1 MNFWG
6 QKMIVQGFNNLASTY
21 GSVFKSPVQRQT
33 SPASAANL
41 AERVSI
47 SEAAKAMLGSSQA
60 STQDAAVQRRIDAI
74 KATPNVE
81 RSPADFEY
89 LAKHDARFVE
99 IQEKMKVS
107 GNDSLT
113 ADEVDYLQKAGGFV
127 NTMAELSPGE
137 RALYDELVA
146 QGNSEAA
153 HGLMLVGMARIG
165 MGGQQVTLPNG
176 QSFDPTATEVTAA
189 NIRNLFKFMFVD
201 GSGTTDRQF
210 DALASYLDKR
220 EASAQAAAKA

>member
-1 MNFWG
+1 
-6 QKMIVQGFNNLASTY
+6 MIIQGFNNLASTY
-21 GSVFKSPVQRQT
+21 GSVFKSSVQRQT

-47 SEAAKAMLGSSQA
+47 SDAAKALLGSSQA
-60 STQDAAVQRRIDAI
+60 ATQDAAVQRRIDAI

-81 RSPADFEY
+81 RTQADFDY
-89 LAKHDARFVE
+89 LAENDTRFAE

-113 ADEVDYLQKAGGFV
+113 SDEVDYLQKAGGFV
-127 NTMAELSPGE
+127 NTMAELTPGE
-137 RALYDELVA
+137 RALYDELVS

-153 HGLMLVGMARIG
+153 NGLMLVGMSRIG
-165 MGGQQVTLPNG
+165 MSGQQVKLPNG
-176 QSFDPTATEVTAA
+176 QSFDPATTEVTAA

-201 GSGTTDRQF
+201 GSGSTDRQF

-220 EASAQAAAKA
+220 EASAQAASKA

>member
-1 MNFWG
+1 
-6 QKMIVQGFNNLASTY
+6 MIVQGLNNLASSY
-21 GSVFKSPVQRQT
+21 GSVLKSPLQRQ
-33 SPASAANL
+33 SSSVPAANL

-47 SEAAKAMLGSSQA
+47 SDAARVMLGGSQGSTQEAAIQ
-60 STQDAAVQRRIDAI
+60 QRIDAI
-74 KATPNVE
+74 KAKPAVE
-81 RSPADFEY
+81 RVPADFDY
-89 LAKHDARFVE
+89 LLKNDTRFAE

-153 HGLMLVGMARIG
+153 HGLMLVGMSRIG

-176 QSFDPTATEVTAA
+176 QSFDPTKTEVTAA

-201 GSGTTDRQF
+201 GSGSTDRQF
-210 DALASYLDKR
+210 DALAEYLDKR
-220 EASAQAAAKA
+220 EASAQSAGKA

>member
-1 MNFWG
+1 
-6 QKMIVQGFNNLASTY
+6 MIVQGLNNLASSY
-21 GSVFKSPVQRQT
+21 GSVLKSPLQRQ
-33 SPASAANL
+33 SSAPAANL

-47 SEAAKAMLGSSQA
+47 SDAARVMLGGSQGSTQEAAIQ
-60 STQDAAVQRRIDAI
+60 QRIDAI
-74 KATPNVE
+74 KAKPAVE
-81 RSPADFEY
+81 RVPADFDY
-89 LAKHDARFVE
+89 LLKNDTRFAE

-146 QGNSEAA
+146 KGNSEAA
-153 HGLMLVGMARIG
+153 HGLLLVGMSRIG

-176 QSFDPTATEVTAA
+176 QSFDPTKTEVTAA

-201 GSGTTDRQF
+201 GSGSTDRQF
-210 DALASYLDKR
+210 DALAAYLDKR
-220 EASAQAAAKA
+220 EASAQSAGKA

>member
-1 MNFWG
+1 
-6 QKMIVQGFNNLASTY
+6 MIIQGFNNLASTY
-21 GSVFKSPVQRQT
+21 GSVFKSSVQRQT
-33 SPASAANL
+33 SPAPAANL

-47 SEAAKAMLGSSQA
+47 SDAAKALLGNSQT

-74 KATPNVE
+74 KAKPGVE
-81 RSPADFEY
+81 RTQADFDY
-89 LAKHDARFVE
+89 LAENDTRFAE
-99 IQEKMKVS
+99 IQEKMKTS

-113 ADEVDYLQKAGGFV
+113 SDEVDYLQKAGGFV

-137 RALYDELVA
+137 RALYDELVS

-153 HGLMLVGMARIG
+153 NGLMLVGMSRIG
-165 MGGQQVTLPNG
+165 MSGQQVKLPNG
-176 QSFDPTATEVTAA
+176 QSFDPATTEVTAA

-201 GSGTTDRQF
+201 GSGSTDRQF

-220 EASAQAAAKA
+220 EASAQVASKA